1 MRRSLRVAAG
11 IDRVTDRIGRVVAC
25 LLLLMT
31 AVAAFNAL
39 GRYGGRFIGVNLS
52 SNAYIELQW
61 YLFSVVFLVAAGYT
75 LERDAHVR
83 VDVLYSHLSE
93 RARAWIDLVGTVLLL
108 IPFSIFVLWMSWPS
122 VRNAWRIREQSPDPG
137 GLPRYPIKAV
147 ILIGFALLL
156 VQGIAQ
162 LIKTVDRLRSG
173 AVHDA
178 GEAPRPPEGV

>member
-11 IDRVTDRIGRVVAC
+11 IDRVTDRIGRAVAW

-31 AVAAFNAL
+31 GVGAFNAV
-39 GRYGGRFIGVNLS
+39 GRYAGRFLGVNLS

-61 YLFSVVFLVAAGYT
+61 YLFSVVFLVAAAYA

-83 VDVLYSHLSE
+83 VDVLYGHLSE
-93 RARAWIDLVGTVLLL
+93 RARAWIDLIGTTLLL
-108 IPFSIFVLWMSWPS
+108 IPFSVFVLWMSWPS
-122 VRNAWRIREQSPDPG
+122 VRNSWLIREQSPDPG

-147 ILIGFALLL
+147 ILVGFVLLL

-162 LIKTVDRLRSG
+162 LIKTANKLRSATDHG
-173 AVHDA
+173 A